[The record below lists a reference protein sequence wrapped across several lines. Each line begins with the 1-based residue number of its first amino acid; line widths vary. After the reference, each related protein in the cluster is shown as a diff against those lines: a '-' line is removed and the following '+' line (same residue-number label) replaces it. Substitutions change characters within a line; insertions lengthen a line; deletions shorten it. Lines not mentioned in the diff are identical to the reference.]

1 MLQQACHKDQYWVHY
16 SIFINDLIHVTDKL
30 KCIMYADDTSIYLK
44 LEDFDPVTRERD
56 INSDLDKIKLW
67 LKLNNLSLNVKKD
80 KICNLQ

>member
-1 MLQQACHKDQYWVHY
+1 
-16 SIFINDLIHVTDKL
+16 
-30 KCIMYADDTSIYLK
+30 MYADDTSIYLK